1 MEMCVETIANLKQM
15 VTAAKE
21 EFDLAV
27 AFHEVWK
34 PAAYDQDLHARLGNS
49 YATQAF
55 QVTRSALRREVILAL
70 VRLWDVDKQAQGVR
84 MDAIWRILRDKQVID
99 ALAQERA
106 DKMGLNGVLVHVRQD
121 LAGKAAEVLK
131 LIGKYRAEGPRHT
144 VLLNLRT
151 LRNERLAHRQ
161 VMPSEATA
169 TGASANDDE
178 IEQFYQDNSKLVQL
192 LLSLVNAMAYDPQQ
206 TAGVFGF
213 YAKAFWE
220 RVQPDQRRQNALKAL
235 QSNGAE

>member
-1 MEMCVETIANLKQM
+1 MCVETIANLKQM

-34 PAAYDQDLHARLGNS
+34 PAAYDQELHARLGKS

-55 QVTRSALRREVILAL
+55 HVTRSALRREVILAL

-192 LLSLVNAMAYDPQQ
+192 LLSLVNAMAYNPQQ

-235 QSNGAE
+235 QFNGAE

>member
-34 PAAYDQDLHARLGNS
+34 PAAYDQELHARLGKS

-55 QVTRSALRREVILAL
+55 HVTRSALRREVILAL

-192 LLSLVNAMAYDPQQ
+192 LLSLVNAMAYNPQQ

-235 QSNGAE
+235 QFNGAE

>member
-1 MEMCVETIANLKQM
+1 METSVENIANLKQM

-21 EFDLAV
+21 EFDLAI

-34 PAAYDQDLHARLGNS
+34 PAAYDQDLHTRLGNS

-55 QVTRSALRREVILAL
+55 LVTRSALRREVVLAL
-70 VRLWDVDKQAQGVR
+70 VRLWDTNKQSVR
-84 MDAIWRILRDKQVID
+84 MDAIWKTLKEKDVID

-106 DKMGLNGVLVHVRQD
+106 DNMGLNGVLVHVRQD
-121 LAGKAAEVLK
+121 LAGKAAEVVK
-131 LIGKYRAEGPRHT
+131 LIGKYRAEAPGHS
-144 VLLNLRT
+144 VLLKLRT

-161 VMPSEATA
+161 TTRSETTA
-169 TGASANDDE
+169 HGASATDDE
-178 IEQFYQDNSKLVQL
+178 IEEFYQDNSKVIQL
-192 LLSLVNAMAYDPQQ
+192 LLSLANATAYDPQQ

-220 RVQPDQRRQNALKAL
+220 RVQPDQRRQNAPKAFR
-235 QSNGAE
+235 SHGAD

>member
-1 MEMCVETIANLKQM
+1 METSVENIANLKQM

-21 EFDLAV
+21 EFDLAI

-34 PAAYDQDLHARLGNS
+34 PAAYDQDLHTRLGNS

-55 QVTRSALRREVILAL
+55 LVTRSALRREVVLAL
-70 VRLWDVDKQAQGVR
+70 VRLWDTNKQSVR
-84 MDAIWRILRDKQVID
+84 MDAIWKTLKEKDVID

-106 DKMGLNGVLVHVRQD
+106 DNMGLNGVLVHVRQE
-121 LAGKAAEVLK
+121 LAGKAAEVVK
-131 LIGKYRAEGPRHT
+131 LIGKYRAEAPGYS
-144 VLLNLRT
+144 VLLKLRK

-161 VMPSEATA
+161 TTRSETTA
-169 TGASANDDE
+169 HGASATDDE
-178 IEQFYQDNSKLVQL
+178 IEEFYQDNSKVIQL
-192 LLSLVNAMAYDPQQ
+192 LLSLANATAYDPQQ

-220 RVQPDQRRQNALKAL
+220 RVQPDQRRQNAPKTFR
-235 QSNGAE
+235 SHGAD